1 MDVAPGR
8 WGDSAT
14 WSVAGAAAVLAAP
27 AQVLVDAVWSSDR
40 AVEWL
45 WLPGPVVLCLLLLS
59 GRNRWAACI
68 GGALFGCALVCA
80 LRDVPMLPACVVLF
94 GELGCVAAA
103 AHLLLR
109 ARDDPA
115 GAWIGGGDVVRF
127 LLVAGVLLPAI
138 GAAWHLAAS
147 QQLRADLG
155 AGAWDDLTL
164 ARALGYL
171 LLVPP
176 ALLLLRG
183 ARLLREARASLESA
197 NARLRALAR
206 VTLQVQE
213 EERSRIAR
221 DLHDDISQ
229 SLAAISIEMSALR
242 RTLHGAEQARAD
254 EIQEGL
260 LAVSED
266 VRRLSHDLHPSMLRY
281 TSLAA
286 SLAALCEAHTLHG
299 GLRVVCDARA
309 DLALSEAQKL
319 NLFRIAQE
327 GIHNVERHARARVAR
342 VSLSAANGDVLLR
355 VEDDGIGLAGDFT
368 LGASHGLGMVSIGER
383 MRLLGGRFTLSRCE
397 GGGTLL
403 EARCPL
409 RRTTEAP

>member
-1 MDVAPGR
+1 MNVAPSR
-8 WGDSAT
+8 MRDSTT
-14 WSVAGAAAVLAAP
+14 WTIAGIAALLTAP
-27 AQVLVDAVWSSDR
+27 AQFLAEAAFSSAR
-40 AVEWL
+40 AVEL
-45 WLPGPVVLCLLLLS
+45 LRFPGPVVLCLLLLS
-59 GRNRWAACI
+59 ERSRWAACI
-68 GGALFGCALVCA
+68 GGAMLGSAVVCGLHDA
-80 LRDVPMLPACVVLF
+80 PMLPACVVLF
-94 GELGCVAAA
+94 GEFACVAAA
-103 AHLLLR
+103 AHVLLR
-109 ARDDPA
+109 ARDDA
-115 GAWIGGGDVVRF
+115 TGASIGGGDVVRF

-147 QQLRADLG
+147 HQLHAEVGMHD
-155 AGAWDDLTL
+155 WNDLTF

-183 ARLLREARASLESA
+183 ARLVREARASLETA
-197 NARLRALAR
+197 NARLRTLAR

-242 RTLHGAEQARAD
+242 RTLHGTEQAHAD

-286 SLAALCEAHTLHG
+286 
-299 GLRVVCDARA
+299 
-309 DLALSEAQKL
+309 
-319 NLFRIAQE
+319 
-327 GIHNVERHARARVAR
+327 
-342 VSLSAANGDVLLR
+342 
-355 VEDDGIGLAGDFT
+355 
-368 LGASHGLGMVSIGER
+368 
-383 MRLLGGRFTLSRCE
+383 
-397 GGGTLL
+397 
-403 EARCPL
+403 
-409 RRTTEAP
+409 